1 MTLISPQECKDARRR
16 LGVPQTALC
25 ELSELRSNYI
35 CRFEGGKIREPSGR
49 KLVAIIDAL
58 RAFEAVKFKHQ
69 TASTRELLEAAR
81 KELLSTQLQNKNQP
95 NKAIGRSL
103 LERFSGDTP

>member
-58 RAFEAVKFKHQ
+58 RAFEAVKSKHQ
-69 TASTRELLEAAR
+69 TASTRELLEAAK
-81 KELLSTQLQNKNQP
+81 KELLSIHVQDKKSPRKT
-95 NKAIGRSL
+95 IGRSHL
-103 LERFSGDTP
+103 NRLSGATL

>member
-1 MTLISPQECKDARRR
+1 MTLISPQECKNARQR

-25 ELSELRSNYI
+25 ELSDLRSNYI

-58 RAFEAVKFKHQ
+58 KAFETAKSKHE
-69 TASTRELLEAAR
+69 TASTRELLEAA
-81 KELLSTQLQNKNQP
+81 KSELLHIQVQNRKRP
-95 NKAIGRSL
+95 NKTNGWSLRS
-103 LERFSGDTP
+103 RFSGAAS